1 MQGFQLSLCYR
12 HKCCIPHCV
21 AKTAY
26 LLFLRTPLLVI
37 TMLKHSPSQSA
48 LCSDATK
55 RFLLAAKHAEINVLE
70 QLSSNCRI
78 VIAVHELIH
87 EIQKERGA
95 SNIYLAS
102 SGQRYSKERSQYVS
116 NSEQAEST
124 LKSQLKSLY
133 LNNAFSSLNPRLLSS
148 ITLALQATDHLP
160 HLREQVVQQ
169 AISPLESTRAYSRL
183 VASLLTVIFEAAA
196 IASDPTITRALVAL
210 FNFMQAKEYAGQER
224 SWGAIGFVETHFD
237 VRLCTK
243 LQALQ
248 QAQEHHFDIFNEF
261 ADKAQKAALVTLQ
274 QSKAASDVLQ
284 LRNMI
289 AQLSDGSPIAS
300 EISEVW
306 FDVATRR
313 IDAMQSI
320 ETLLTEAL
328 SSQANQ
334 QVQNAKRELA
344 NHQQLIENFNDE
356 HSSNNC
362 SGEGIAAHEETS
374 EGSPLTLLFDPTMPG
389 LVEGEPNSAPQN
401 SIASQ
406 RSTLSAHRSFYDLL
420 RSQAQHIEDME
431 RELDEAKRAIVEQKT
446 VSRAKLVIMEK
457 FNLSENDAYRRLQKQ
472 AMSENTTI
480 VNIASKVVEIASAAR

>member
-1 MQGFQLSLCYR
+1 
-12 HKCCIPHCV
+12 
-21 AKTAY
+21 
-26 LLFLRTPLLVI
+26 
-37 TMLKHSPSQSA
+37 MLKHSPSQSA

-102 SGQRYSKERSQYVS
+102 SGQRYAKERSQYVC

-133 LNNAFSSLNPRLLSS
+133 LNNVFSSLNPRLLSS

-160 HLREQVVQQ
+160 HLRKHVIEQ

-183 VASLLTVIFEAAA
+183 VASLLAVIFEAAA
-196 IASDPTITRALVAL
+196 IASDPTITRVLVAL

-224 SWGAIGFVETHFD
+224 AWGAIGFVETHFD

-261 ADKAQKAALVTLQ
+261 ADKTQKAALVTLQ

-356 HSSNNC
+356 HSNNNY
-362 SGEGIAAHEETS
+362 SGEGIAANEETS
-374 EGSPLTLLFDPTMPG
+374 EGSPLTLLFDPAMPG

-457 FNLSENDAYRRLQKQ
+457 FNISENDAYRRLQKQ

>member
-1 MQGFQLSLCYR
+1 M
-12 HKCCIPHCV
+12 
-21 AKTAY
+21 
-26 LLFLRTPLLVI
+26 I

-102 SGQRYSKERSQYVS
+102 SGQRYAKERSQYVT

-160 HLREQVVQQ
+160 HLREHVVEQ

-196 IASDPTITRALVAL
+196 IASDPTITRVLVAL

-224 SWGAIGFVETHFD
+224 AWGAIGFVETHFD

-248 QAQEHHFDIFNEF
+248 QAQERHFDIFNEF
-261 ADKAQKAALVTLQ
+261 ADKTQKAALVTLQ

-356 HSSNNC
+356 HSNNNY
-362 SGEGIAAHEETS
+362 SGEGIAANEETS

-389 LVEGEPNSAPQN
+389 LVEGEPNSAPKK
-401 SIASQ
+401 SITSQ

-457 FNLSENDAYRRLQKQ
+457 FNVSENDAYRRLQKQ

>member
-1 MQGFQLSLCYR
+1 MRGFQLSLCYR
-12 HKCCIPHCV
+12 HKCCIAYCV

-102 SGQRYSKERSQYVS
+102 SGQRYAKERSQYVS

-160 HLREQVVQQ
+160 HLRKHVIEQ

-183 VASLLTVIFEAAA
+183 VASLLAVIFEAAA
-196 IASDPTITRALVAL
+196 IASDPTITRVLVAL

-224 SWGAIGFVETHFD
+224 AWGAIGFVETHFD

-261 ADKAQKAALVTLQ
+261 ADKSQKAALVTLQ

-344 NHQQLIENFNDE
+344 NHQQLIENFNEE
-356 HSSNNC
+356 HSSTNY
-362 SGEGIAAHEETS
+362 SGEGTAAHEETS

-389 LVEGEPNSAPQN
+389 LVEGEPNSAPHN

-406 RSTLSAHRSFYDLL
+406 RSALSAHRSFYDLL

-457 FNLSENDAYRRLQKQ
+457 FNVSENDAYRRLQKQ

-480 VNIASKVVEIASAAR
+480 VSIASKVVEIASAVR

>member
-1 MQGFQLSLCYR
+1 MRGFQLSLCYR
-12 HKCCIPHCV
+12 HNCCIAYCV

-26 LLFLRTPLLVI
+26 LLFIRTPLLVI

-102 SGQRYSKERSQYVS
+102 SGQRYAKERSQYVY

-160 HLREQVVQQ
+160 HLREHVVEQ

-196 IASDPTITRALVAL
+196 IASDPTITRVLVAL

-224 SWGAIGFVETHFD
+224 AWGAIGFVETHFD

-261 ADKAQKAALVTLQ
+261 ADKTQKAALVTLQ

-344 NHQQLIENFNDE
+344 NHQQLIENFNDD
-356 HSSNNC
+356 HSNNF
-362 SGEGIAAHEETS
+362 SGEGIAAHRETS

-401 SIASQ
+401 SLASQ

-457 FNLSENDAYRRLQKQ
+457 FNVSENDAYRRLQKQ

-480 VNIASKVVEIASAAR
+480 VSIASKVVEIASAAR

>member
-1 MQGFQLSLCYR
+1 
-12 HKCCIPHCV
+12 
-21 AKTAY
+21 
-26 LLFLRTPLLVI
+26 
-37 TMLKHSPSQSA
+37 MLKHNPSQSA

-133 LNNAFSSLNPRLLSS
+133 LNNAFSSLNPRLLNS

-160 HLREQVVQQ
+160 HLREQVQQQ

-183 VASLLTVIFEAAA
+183 VASLLTVIFEAADV
-196 IASDPTITRALVAL
+196 ASDPTITRVLVAL

-224 SWGAIGFVETHFD
+224 AWGAIGFVETHFD

-261 ADKAQKAALVTLQ
+261 ADKTQKAALVTLQ
-274 QSKAASDVLQ
+274 TSKAANDVLQ

-328 SSQANQ
+328 SSQAIQ

-356 HSSNNC
+356 HSSNNY
-362 SGEGIAAHEETS
+362 SGEGIAAHGVTS
-374 EGSPLTLLFDPTMPG
+374 EGSPLTLLFDPSMPG

-401 SIASQ
+401 SINSQ

-457 FNLSENDAYRRLQKQ
+457 FNVSENDAYRRLQKQ

-480 VNIASKVVEIASAAR
+480 VNIASKVVEIASATR